1 MSQQCTHSF
10 LVSSPICGQLYS
22 KPFHVALFMCTN
34 QYQPVPTHCKL
45 KLFFHLYGHQ
55 EPKCALTK
63 SNLTE
68 LIFLKKLYVQRIQG
82 SFLFVHFSLSLFH
95 SHRLN
100 STAQYQYIISAIFH
114 IIYNNTSHKKQRIEP
129 KGYFYSQ
136 KSSSNTNVI
145 FYCNCM
151 QISIFHSFKL
161 PTKKSMN
168 SLSGF

>member
-22 KPFHVALFMCTN
+22 LV
-34 QYQPVPTHCKL
+34 YQPVPTHCKL

-129 KGYFYSQ
+129 KGYFYKPLKIQ
-136 KSSSNTNVI
+136 LKHKRNILLQLYAN
-145 FYCNCM
+145 
-151 QISIFHSFKL
+151 FHF
-161 PTKKSMN
+161 P
-168 SLSGF
+168 FV